1 MIYSAG
7 KRAMHIPGYQMRN
20 VLNLYTRQLRNNKK
34 SAKEKRHN
42 REMTFDRISI
52 SAAGKQKAIL
62 ERITSDIM
70 KKIFNF
76 NFDKYMECNVTT
88 QPKGA
93 LSGNV
98 SVENN
103 DNKKL
108 LFHTID
114 SNNVK
119 YRETLEINESDFL
132 IEDV

>member
-1 MIYSAG
+1 
-7 KRAMHIPGYQMRN
+7 MHIPGYQMRN
-20 VLNLYTRQLRNNKK
+20 VLNIYTRQLRNNKK
-34 SAKEKRHN
+34 SAKEKQHN

-62 ERITSDIM
+62 EKITSNIV

-76 NFDKYMECNVTT
+76 NFDKYMEYNVTAH
-88 QPKGA
+88 PRGE

-108 LFHTID
+108 VFHTID
-114 SNNVK
+114 SNNIK

-132 IEDV
+132 VEDV

>member
-1 MIYSAG
+1 
-7 KRAMHIPGYQMRN
+7 
-20 VLNLYTRQLRNNKK
+20 VLNIYTRQLRNNKK

-42 REMTFDRISI
+42 REIPFDRISI

-62 ERITSDIM
+62 ERITSDIV

-76 NFDKYMECNVTT
+76 NFDKYMQYNVTA
-88 QPKGA
+88 QPWRE

-98 SVENN
+98 SVDNN

-114 SNNVK
+114 SNNIK

-132 IEDV
+132 AEDV